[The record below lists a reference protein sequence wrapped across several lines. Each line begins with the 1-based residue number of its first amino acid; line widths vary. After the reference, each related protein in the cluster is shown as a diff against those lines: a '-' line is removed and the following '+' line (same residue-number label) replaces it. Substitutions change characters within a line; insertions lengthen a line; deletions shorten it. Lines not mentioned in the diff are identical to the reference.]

1 MPSSESGSWVRVF
14 LKGVSKPTI
23 FLIFTVFFG
32 LVLFLP
38 SSLLRRFG
46 DADVLRDEMK
56 APVFLLF
63 LFWAVSWAV
72 SAATSEG
79 FRRWRADRRRRRR
92 WLAQLETLPEDER
105 AILRDYLRAEQ
116 KTRYVFMLDRPARS
130 LAQKGL
136 LQNRGVSRSGIENAY
151 TVPDLV
157 WKRLKK
163 LARAGF

>member
-38 SSLLRRFG
+38 ASVLRKFG
-46 DADVLRDEMK
+46 DADVLRDDVK

-79 FRRWRADRRRRRR
+79 FRRWRADRPSGPGYWDRRGSSCPI
-92 WLAQLETLPEDER
+92 A
-105 AILRDYLRAEQ
+105 A
-116 KTRYVFMLDRPARS
+116 
-130 LAQKGL
+130 
-136 LQNRGVSRSGIENAY
+136 
-151 TVPDLV
+151 
-157 WKRLKK
+157 
-163 LARAGF
+163 AGRCR